1 MPEEKDQWYSNKD
14 LFEMIQKLV
23 SQMSRTEQII
33 KKYNGLHEK
42 VQCHEDY
49 IKEQQGKGSGRQSVE
64 AAFLRWGGWL
74 VGLAGFVYAM
84 SRGCGA

>member
-1 MPEEKDQWYSNKD
+1 MEEKNQWYTNKD
-14 LFEMIQKLV
+14 LYEMIQKLV
-23 SQMSRTEQII
+23 SQMGRTEQII
-33 KKYNGLHEK
+33 GKYNGLHEK

-74 VGLAGFVYAM
+74 VGAAALIITLV
-84 SRGCGA
+84 RGCG